1 MIIIYKI
8 IYKIISKIKY
18 KKYFSNIYMN
28 IKNNQSIEDIIVFYF
43 NNKNKKNKNI
53 NNKNNIFR
61 EYYKE
66 NDKFI
71 AKNKFYISDDVEN
84 GIFIEFNSLN
94 MEKILPYSNKKDIYI
109 STNKLNFENYINLI
123 LISNISF
130 SLDDISINK
139 HDLIKKIIENDAE
152 INEKLFEDLYYN
164 KDFSNKI
171 NLELPK
177 KYNNKNII
185 LEDIEIKKVYLFKI
199 NFIELNN
206 NFEKENSYL
215 L

>member
-1 MIIIYKI
+1 MIIIS
-8 IYKIISKIKY
+8 KIISKIKY

-53 NNKNNIFR
+53 NNKDNIFR

-71 AKNKFYISDDVEN
+71 AKNKFYISEDVEN

-94 MEKILPYSNKKDIYI
+94 MEKIVPYSNKKDIYI

-185 LEDIEIKKVYLFKI
+185 LEDIEIKKIYLFKI

-206 NFEKENSYL
+206 NFEKENSFL

>member
-1 MIIIYKI
+1 
-8 IYKIISKIKY
+8 
-18 KKYFSNIYMN
+18 MN
-28 IKNNQSIEDIIVFYF
+28 LKNNQSIEDIIIFYF
-43 NNKNKKNKNI
+43 NNNNKKNINI
-53 NNKNNIFR
+53 NNKNFIFR

-71 AKNKFYISDDVEN
+71 AKNKFYVSDDFDNDV
-84 GIFIEFNSLN
+84 FLEFNSLN
-94 MEKILPYSNKKDIYI
+94 MEKIIPYSEKKDIYI
-109 STNKLNFENYINLI
+109 STNKLNFQNYINLI

-139 HDLIKKIIENDAE
+139 YDLIKKMIENDAE

-177 KYNNKNII
+177 KYDNKNII